1 MNVVRRAAPPHLH
14 ALSYLRRKRKEG
26 TPSGVRDTGRGKTLP
41 GDVCPTLIA
50 FRVPSGA
57 GREVRSEN
65 ESCSVWPKQ
74 FTAVITAVIFGRIT
88 AESVSAILSC
98 VSVVRDKESYPLLV
112 QFWFNSPYLKPWKYQ
127 HVQVRS
133 QNMAETSNFRPKM
146 AVSAENHIFGRNF
159 GYGRISASFKLFLT
173 VTVFRQKFS
182 FGHTL
187 MGI

>member
-1 MNVVRRAAPPHLH
+1 MPLEAWLTPLRLLGAGLTAIWAPFFYVRRMCFPASPTYHQSEFL
-14 ALSYLRRKRKEG
+14 ALKH
-26 TPSGVRDTGRGKTLP
+26 
-41 GDVCPTLIA
+41 
-50 FRVPSGA
+50 
-57 GREVRSEN
+57 
-65 ESCSVWPKQ
+65 ESRILSSVWPKQ

-159 GYGRISASFKLFLT
+159 CYGRI
-173 VTVFRQKFS
+173 
-182 FGHTL
+182 
-187 MGI
+187 